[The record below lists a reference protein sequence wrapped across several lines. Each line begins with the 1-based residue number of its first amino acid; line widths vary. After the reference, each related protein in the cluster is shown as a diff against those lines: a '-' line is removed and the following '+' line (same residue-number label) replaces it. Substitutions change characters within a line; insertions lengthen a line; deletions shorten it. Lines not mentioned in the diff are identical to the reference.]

1 MTDEKPDI
9 PEDETPQADASGA
22 EEKESTAPDA
32 SEGASPAPA
41 SPAPKE
47 EKGGMKWYVVHA
59 NTGHENKVRRN
70 IEQSIRSDEEMQE
83 MFGEVLVVTQEV
95 TEMRNGKRVT
105 TKRKFFPSYILVE
118 MVLNDATLHFMN
130 NIPGVS
136 RFVGGGIRPSP
147 ISDEEVDR
155 ILGRIKKSEEKTVQ
169 EIPYEVG
176 DAVEVIDGPFSDFS
190 GVVNEINPDK
200 GKLKVMVSIFG
211 RETPV
216 ELDFLQVKS
225 I

>member
-1 MTDEKPDI
+1 MSVDERDDTKG
-9 PEDETPQADASGA
+9 ESSA
-22 EEKESTAPDA
+22 EAPDA
-32 SEGASPAPA
+32 SGGVEPALA
-41 SPAPKE
+41 DDVALTDAAESKAHDLR
-47 EKGGMKWYVVHA
+47 WYVIHA

-70 IEQSIRSDEEMQE
+70 IEQSIRGDEEMQQY
-83 MFGEVLVVTQEV
+83 FGEVLVVTQEI

-118 MVLNDATLHFMN
+118 MLLNDETLHFMN

-136 RFVGGGIRPSP
+136 RFVGGSTRPAP
-147 ISDEEVDR
+147 LSDEEVDR

-169 EIPYEVG
+169 EIPYSVG

-225 I
+225 L

>member
-1 MTDEKPDI
+1 MSSDEHDKPV
-9 PEDETPQADASGA
+9 DEAA
-22 EEKESTAPDA
+22 ETEESVDKEAPAAPDA
-32 SEGASPAPA
+32 SEGASPAPSA
-41 SPAPKE
+41 QAPKAE
-47 EKGGMKWYVVHA
+47 RGGMKWYVVHA

-70 IEQSIRSDEEMQE
+70 IEQSIRSDPEMQK

-136 RFVGGGIRPSP
+136 RFVGGGVRPSP

-169 EIPYEVG
+169 EIPYQVG